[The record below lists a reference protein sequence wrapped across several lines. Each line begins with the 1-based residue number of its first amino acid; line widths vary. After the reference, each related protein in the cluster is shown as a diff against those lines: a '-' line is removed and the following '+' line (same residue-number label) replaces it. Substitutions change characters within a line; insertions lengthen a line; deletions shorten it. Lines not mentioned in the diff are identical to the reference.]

1 MLGTGGGGGLLIW
14 AAPVQWAEKDIRL
27 IMSLQ
32 GESCQRRVANRV
44 APLIPEAAAASS
56 ASDDDDDDDAAAEL
70 LRRRCAFF
78 FLGEGVQA
86 FAAHPRQVK
95 PKWCRANP
103 LAWGSE
109 VGRLL

>member
-1 MLGTGGGGGLLIW
+1 
-14 AAPVQWAEKDIRL
+14 
-27 IMSLQ
+27 MSLQ

-44 APLIPEAAAASS
+44 APLIPEAATASND
-56 ASDDDDDDDAAAEL
+56 DDDDDDDAAAEL

-78 FLGEGVQA
+78 FGEGVQA

-109 VGRLL
+109 VRRLL